1 MAQNLPSQMQ
11 AAQDKRQALAGQLQA
26 GEEAGGEEAQ
36 IDEAIAQKTGGL
48 SLSAL
53 IQWIMTAPPEAVA
66 SAMAPIA
73 AEAGG
78 QSGVAPPGG
87 SAEGSADILSR
98 QAQGA
103 PGESMASISDVSQG
117 QALPPPGMPLPLRS
131 PGQAPAVAAAQPVP
145 SEFERILQAVSES
158 GA

>member
-78 QSGVAPPGG
+78 QAQAGAGG
-87 SAEGSADILSR
+87 SAEGGADIVSR